1 MTFPN
6 VGWISCLRVLGDA
19 LQIPGFF
26 YLHATMVVLMCVAW
40 AVLFCLT
47 AVAFWKGKIFLADE
61 ADVLRD
67 EKRIVNKETV

>member
-1 MTFPN
+1 

-26 YLHATMVVLMCVAW
+26 VLHTIMAVAMCIVW
-40 AVLFCLT
+40 TVLFSLT
-47 AVAFWKGKIFLADE
+47 VLAFYKGKIFLAAE

-67 EKRIVNKETV
+67 EKRTTHEATV